1 MNAGMK
7 PLWQAWNFRA
17 LALCL
22 VVLLHGAFS
31 SPAPKTIGPA
41 EILIVIGLII
51 AILPQLPGFLSL
63 EKVMAQP
70 ATLAWLWMLFVP
82 MIIAVIAG
90 HDLRDLG
97 RDLIAVCFLG
107 LPVLIGKIETRHIKH
122 FALAIAV
129 AGTLLALR
137 YWVITDGFSALHY
150 LKARDNLLYLALDPM
165 MLFAGIYCPILL
177 IENFFSAKKL
187 YFKITILIITLAA
200 AILCWG
206 AMGGMMMRGALVLG
220 MASLGLYGLR
230 YWRKPGVAMMMV
242 ILALAVLIIFAGPLL
257 RFIMALWEKTEAVG
271 LNARDAE
278 FAAIW
283 KLQSADPMAFLFG
296 RGWGALFSSPAVGGY
311 WVNYSHSAFG
321 FYFLKTGI
329 LGLMIIGIYL
339 LQLLWPLRR
348 VRNVIL
354 FAALPP
360 VILSFTL
367 YTSYKF
373 FGCGVILLLL
383 SSLYAHSDP
392 QPR

>member
-7 PLWQAWNFRA
+7 PLWQAWNLRA

-31 SPAPKTIGPA
+31 SPAPKAIGIA
-41 EILIVIGLII
+41 EIMIVIGLMV
-51 AILPQLPGFLSL
+51 AILPQLPNFLSF
-63 EKVMAQP
+63 EKITAQP
-70 ATLAWLWMLFVP
+70 AALAWLWLLFVP
-82 MIIAVIAG
+82 MIIALIAG
-90 HDLRDLG
+90 HDMRDLG

-107 LPVLIGKIETRHIKH
+107 LPILIGKIDAQHIKR

-137 YWVITDGFSALHY
+137 YWLITDGFSALHN

-177 IENFFSAKKL
+177 VENLFSAKKKSTKFL
-187 YFKITILIITLAA
+187 IFILTFIA

-206 AMGGMMMRGALVLG
+206 AMGGMMMRGALVFG
-220 MASLGLYGLR
+220 IASLSIYALR
-230 YWRKPGVAMMMV
+230 YWRKPGVTV
-242 ILALAVLIIFAGPLL
+242 IIILIAVAVLIVFAGPLM

-283 KLQSADPMAFLFG
+283 KLQASDPMAFLFG

-311 WVNYSHSAFG
+311 WVNYSHSAMG
-321 FYFLKTGI
+321 FYFLKTGVV
-329 LGLMIIGIYL
+329 GLVIIGFYL
-339 LQLLWPLRR
+339 FQLLWPLHRAR
-348 VRNVIL
+348 DVIL

-373 FGCGVILLLL
+373 FGCGVMLLLL